1 MFCHFYSMSIHDFLG
16 LTLSQTRALLKA
28 VPTSSEWSDKFG
40 DFKG

>member
-1 MFCHFYSMSIHDFLG
+1 MFMHFYGISIDDFLA

-40 DFKG
+40 DFKE